1 VRFVRAGVAA
11 PEVSYAIGK
20 WVGSAVDRNRVRRR
34 LRAAIAANED
44 VLVSGG
50 HYLMSA
56 DAAAATIPFD
66 RLAAAVRMLVT
77 HAAGGEA

>member
-1 VRFVRAGVAA
+1 VRFVRAGFDA

-20 WVGSAVDRNRVRRR
+20 WVGSAVARNRVRRR

-50 HYLMSA
+50 HYLVSA
-56 DAAAATIPFD
+56 EAAVAAMPFD
-66 RLAAAVRMLVT
+66 GLAAAVRALVM
-77 HAAGGEA
+77 HAADGEV